1 MNKLPKVTSLGYRF
15 NISKKKVMGE
25 VDCLYLDDIKLIYSF
40 LVSVARKIE
49 STQNNKFAV
58 T

>member
-1 MNKLPKVTSLGYRF
+1 
-15 NISKKKVMGE
+15 MGE
-25 VDCLYLDDIKLIYSF
+25 VDLNDIKLIYSF